1 MKFLFVNL
9 EERRI
14 DEYQPL
20 PEKIGAPL
28 DRGFAVDEKKEK
40 ERERL
45 EILAQDEIERRNE
58 AWQG

>member
-20 PEKIGAPL
+20 LEKIGAPL